1 MATTSQENDFDRVKG
16 TMCGSCGSRM
26 RADDAVC
33 GVCGQAA
40 MSPAPAPW
48 PPFTK
53 APATEYTEVIGRRPA
68 YLPQSSTVEKDVAG
82 TLDPLFNARYGRQLL
97 RRFALY
103 AGVAAVFDFVTFLL
117 DLLISLVHGAGLLT
131 FAPVLWVLSLIVV
144 IVVFWVLPVPALL
157 GDWHRLVTFRAPE
170 AASTLDYIREALDR
184 HHTPYDRLGLK
195 PITPPGEGRKLY
207 LELRRGFFAGYI
219 SCFAHGDDLYIGWTF
234 WIYVSPLRALIMRLG
249 RKVQDYTGRG
259 NDIYQT
265 LRFESTQATLIAM
278 HACAQEG
285 IEFATGES
293 YQPPSAD
300 VPPRAAPARV
310 PSVR

>member
-1 MATTSQENDFDRVKG
+1 MSA
-16 TMCGSCGSRM
+16 MCGSCGSPM
-26 RADDAVC
+26 RADDAFC

-40 MSPAPAPW
+40 MSPAPAPS
-48 PPFTK
+48 PPSTK
-53 APATEYTEVIGRRPA
+53 APTTRYTEVIGRRPA
-68 YLPQSSTVEKDVAG
+68 YLPESSTVEKDVAG
-82 TLDPLFNARYGRQLL
+82 PLDPLFNPRYRRQLL
-97 RRFALY
+97 RRSFLL
-103 AGVAAVFDFVTFLL
+103 AGVACAFDFVASLL
-117 DLLISLVHGAGLLT
+117 DLLISLVHGTLGLLT

-144 IVVFWVLPVPALL
+144 IVVFWVLPVPARL

-184 HHTPYDRLGLK
+184 HHTPYDWLGFK

-265 LRFESTQATLIAM
+265 LRFESTQAAIIAM
-278 HACAQEG
+278 HACTLEG
-285 IEFATGES
+285 IGFATGES
-293 YQPPSAD
+293 YQPPAAD
-300 VPPRAAPARV
+300 VPPRAAAVRV